1 MQEVNLKLFFKLW
14 KKMLDYIMNQ
24 ICDEKR
30 VVDVVH
36 VEQAQRYGKYWT
48 EDTLNTPRPRHCLDT
63 KSEYNSG
70 MIEWEGLKSFT

>member
-1 MQEVNLKLFFKLW
+1 MQEVNLTLFFKLW

-36 VEQAQRYGKYWT
+36 VEQAQRYGKLIELKTPWT
-48 EDTLNTPRPRHCLDT
+48 HQDHA
-63 KSEYNSG
+63 
-70 MIEWEGLKSFT
+70 IA

>member
-1 MQEVNLKLFFKLW
+1 MQEVNLTLFFELW

-36 VEQAQRYGKYWT
+36 VEQAQRYGKLIEQKTPWT
-48 EDTLNTPRPRHCLDT
+48 HQDHA
-63 KSEYNSG
+63 
-70 MIEWEGLKSFT
+70 IA